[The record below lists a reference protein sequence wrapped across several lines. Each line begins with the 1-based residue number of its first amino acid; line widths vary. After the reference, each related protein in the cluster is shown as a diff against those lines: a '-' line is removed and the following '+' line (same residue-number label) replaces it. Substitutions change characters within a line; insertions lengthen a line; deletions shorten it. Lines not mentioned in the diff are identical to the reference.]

1 MFHITP
7 TPTSWMIW
15 AVIWAASFILTVIL
29 VVLSFSLFNKDKI
42 IAGRISAFVIVLIWI
57 ITLGTSFSSG
67 YYNYTHSADY
77 IESKKTYKQ
86 NYDTKNQHRELT
98 VKNYTGKVI
107 YHYDGSFKFSR
118 SGHGLNLVN
127 VDSGKKVS
135 VYIGD
140 NDSVTVVDK

>member
-15 AVIWAASFILTVIL
+15 AAIWVAVIFIFL
-29 VVLSFSLFNKDKI
+29 VLLSADAYLANRGKHGSLVLEIFALL
-42 IAGRISAFVIVLIWI
+42 VLISGFF
-57 ITLGTSFSSG
+57 LGGSSY

-98 VKNYTGKVI
+98 VKNYAGKVI
-107 YHYDGSFKFSR
+107 YHYDGSFKFTR

-127 VDSGKKVS
+127 VNSGKKVA